1 VSPHLEFDYETLT
14 RFCELNGIRRLSF
27 FGSVLRDDFRPESDV
42 GVLVEFAPAA
52 NVGFFEFVDL
62 QLELSQMLGRRA
74 DLHTPASLSHSFR
87 DGVVS
92 SAEVAYAA

>member
-1 VSPHLEFDYETLT
+1 MSLHLEFDKEKLSG
-14 RFCELNGIRRLSF
+14 FCERSEIRRLSF
-27 FGSVLRDDFRPESDV
+27 FGSVLRDDFGPESHAD
-42 GVLVEFAPAA
+42 VLVELAPAA
-52 NVGFFEFVDL
+52 KVGFFEFVDL
-62 QLELSQMLGRRA
+62 RLELSQMLGRKA